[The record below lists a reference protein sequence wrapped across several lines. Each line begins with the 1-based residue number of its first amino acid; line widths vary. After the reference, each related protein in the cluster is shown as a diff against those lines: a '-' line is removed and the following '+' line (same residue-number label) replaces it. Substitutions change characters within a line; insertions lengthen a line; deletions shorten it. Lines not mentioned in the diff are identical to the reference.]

1 MAYVTAYRPEKS
13 GVAARLGDWIETI
26 RKRRQQHHVER
37 TTFNELSLLTDRD
50 LADLGIHRSQIR
62 EIARNAARMI

>member
-13 GVAARLGDWIETI
+13 GVAARIGDLIETI
-26 RKRRQQHHVER
+26 RKRRHQHRIER
-37 TTFNELSLLTDRD
+37 TTFNELSQLTDRD

-62 EIARNAARMI
+62 EIARDAARLS